1 VSKTVDTCRE
11 GRRISNTFSSIRSLR
26 RPNFPAFSQVPSS
39 RLKVHFGDSNAV
51 EGREAKRG
59 RHELQPS
66 TCNQKDVGTRFVL
79 ARHPKQRRKRNER
92 RSLTVLVTILALGTV
107 GLAQHVVSE
116 VEKAAK
122 TTGRVTEKAAKKIAH
137 GTVKAAKETAQRGEK
152 AASETGRGT
161 EKAAKETEKVSKLAA
176 DGTEK
181 AADETARAA
190 EKTAKKTEH
199 EVKSGAEDLGHG
211 VKKVATKTVDAVK

>member
-1 VSKTVDTCRE
+1 MRRE
-11 GRRISNTFSSIRSLR
+11 VKG
-26 RPNFPAFSQVPSS
+26 
-39 RLKVHFGDSNAV
+39 
-51 EGREAKRG
+51 G

-66 TCNQKDVGTRFVL
+66 TCNQKMSGQGSCSPGIQNKGGREMKV
-79 ARHPKQRRKRNER
+79 

-161 EKAAKETEKVSKLAA
+161 EKAAKETEK
-176 DGTEK
+176 
-181 AADETARAA
+181 
-190 EKTAKKTEH
+190 TAKKTEH
-199 EVKSGAEDLGHG
+199 EVKSGAEDL
-211 VKKVATKTVDAVK
+211 